1 MSHYQMSHNIKE
13 IEQLRKS
20 FNALAMETFGIS
32 FERWYELGYWQ
43 ENYIPYAFIK
53 DNEVIANASITKSEL
68 VINEQQYQVIQIGTV
83 MTKKEYQGQ
92 GLSRKLMEAIIED
105 YQEKVDFI
113 YLFANET
120 VLEFYPKFGFKRVD
134 ELSVSIDASQ
144 VKNRK
149 TGIETCDFQK
159 QREELESR
167 VKRRSTNH
175 LTTYD
180 KENVSL
186 SLFYFSTV
194 FSECLYYI
202 SELDAFLTFE
212 VEEKELHLYDV
223 LMTEDVSFQEI
234 LSYLPLEGIEII
246 ICHFQLKE
254 VEGLQKKEEVTPI
267 DDDAL
272 FILGVE
278 ESKLGEVKLPLFSH
292 A

>member
-1 MSHYQMSHNIKE
+1 MSYYQMSHNIKG

-20 FNALAMETFGIS
+20 FNELAMETFGIS

-43 ENYIPYAFIK
+43 ENYIPHAFIK

-68 VINEQQYQVIQIGTV
+68 VINEQPYQVIQIGTV

-105 YQEKVDFI
+105 YQEKIDFI

-159 QREELESR
+159 QREELENR
-167 VKRRSTNH
+167 VKRRLTNH

-202 SELDAFLTFE
+202 SELDVFLTFE

-234 LSYLPLEGIEII
+234 LSYLPLEKIESIV
-246 ICHFQLKE
+246 CHFQLKE
-254 VEGLQKKEEVTPI
+254 VEGIKKTEEMIPI

-272 FILGVE
+272 FILGIE
-278 ESKLGEVKLPLFSH
+278 ESTLGEVKLPLFSH

>member
-1 MSHYQMSHNIKE
+1 MSNYQISHNIKE
-13 IEQLRKS
+13 TEQLRKS
-20 FNALAMETFGIS
+20 FNELAMETFGIS
-32 FERWYELGYWQ
+32 FESWYKLGYWQ

-92 GLSRKLMEAIIED
+92 GLSRKLMETIIKD

-134 ELSVSIDASQ
+134 ELSTSIDTNQ
-144 VKNRK
+144 VDNRK
-149 TGIETCDFQK
+149 TGIEICDFQEQK
-159 QREELESR
+159 EKLENQ
-167 VKRRSTNH
+167 VKKRSTNH
-175 LTTYD
+175 LKTYD
-180 KENVSL
+180 KENFFL

-194 FSECLYYI
+194 FNECLYYI
-202 SELDAFLTFE
+202 SELDVFLTFE
-212 VEEKELHLYDV
+212 VEEKELHLYDA
-223 LMTEDVSFQEI
+223 LMTADVSFQEI

-254 VEGLQKKEEVTPI
+254 IEGLQKTEEVISI

-272 FILGVE
+272 FVLGVE
-278 ESKLGEVKLPLFSH
+278 GSTLSKVKLPLFSH

>member
-1 MSHYQMSHNIKE
+1 MSNYQISHNIKE
-13 IEQLRKS
+13 TEQLRKS
-20 FNALAMETFGIS
+20 FNELAMETFGIS
-32 FERWYELGYWQ
+32 FESWYKLGYWQ

-92 GLSRKLMEAIIED
+92 GLSRKLMETIIKD

-134 ELSVSIDASQ
+134 ELSTSIDTNQ
-144 VKNRK
+144 VDNRK
-149 TGIETCDFQK
+149 TGIEICDFQEQK
-159 QREELESR
+159 EKLENQ
-167 VKRRSTNH
+167 VKKRSTNH
-175 LTTYD
+175 LKTYD
-180 KENVSL
+180 KENFFL

-194 FSECLYYI
+194 FNECLYYI
-202 SELDAFLTFE
+202 SELDVFLTFE
-212 VEEKELHLYDV
+212 VEEKELHLYDA
-223 LMTEDVSFQEI
+223 LMTADVSFQEI
-234 LSYLPLEGIEII
+234 LSYLPLEGIETI

-254 VEGLQKKEEVTPI
+254 IEGLQKTEEVISI

-272 FILGVE
+272 FVLGVE
-278 ESKLGEVKLPLFSH
+278 GSTLGKVKLPLFSH